1 MSKDA
6 LPEEIEAE
14 IEVEARR
21 WYHEFLRHDIGYWLT
36 AAVILAV
43 STWLGPSIEGLFN
56 FNNVRNWLFQHLAQS
71 VTHPAA
77 PRTVKLVF
85 IGDDEFWL
93 GSLHH
98 RTPTDR
104 VYLAR
109 VVKSLDAAGASI
121 IALDFDLRVPDP
133 DANVTPGDYADVDPY
148 KPYRDETD
156 QLVRVIDDVA
166 KRRKI
171 VLVKTFGYGDDGG
184 YAFEGDA
191 FQAYGICNKLNRNG
205 SWQNPGTKE
214 FPLTPQAQKNIY
226 CGYIAL
232 MPDKRL
238 VPPSI
243 KISGQAGKLDS
254 FPFAIA
260 RARDPEHPPSL
271 LNREYYSTYITDKVR
286 DNPNV
291 TLDSADLIHDPKA
304 AGKIVRGAPVII
316 GAGWHLHS
324 YGRGLLVDMHDTPIG
339 EINGSLIHENMAEA
353 LMSNRIYPALPAPY
367 LEILEISAGM
377 LAALVFAG
385 IVALWARVL
394 AVLMAILVLF
404 GVQWL
409 TLQLF
414 GTFLDAFVPVFALG
428 LHAIA
433 GVVSEAGGGESK
445 GSTAEDAKAA
455 HAAWARF
462 LRYPYKPRK
471 RGEPEKSEGRV
482 DTVGADD

>member
-6 LPEEIEAE
+6 LPTEIEAE

-36 AAVILAV
+36 AAVILGVA
-43 STWLGPSIEGLFN
+43 TWLGPSIEGLFN
-56 FNNVRNWLFQHLAQS
+56 FNDVRNWLFQHLAQS
-71 VTHPAA
+71 VTNPAA
-77 PRTVKLVF
+77 ARSVKLAF
-85 IGDDEFWL
+85 ISDDEFWL
-93 GSLHH
+93 GDLHH
-98 RTPTDR
+98 RSPTNR
-104 VYLAR
+104 AYLAR
-109 VVKSLDAAGASI
+109 IVRALDESGASI

-133 DANVTPGDYADVDPY
+133 DATVTPGDYSDIDPY

-166 KRRKI
+166 KRRKL
-171 VLVKTFGYGDDGG
+171 VLVKTFGYGDNG
-184 YAFEGDA
+184 YRFEGDA
-191 FQAYGICNKLNRNG
+191 YQAYGICNKLNRDG

-214 FPLTPQAQKNIY
+214 FPLTPAAQKNIF

-243 KISGQAGKLDS
+243 KISGEAGKLDS

-260 RARDPEHPPSL
+260 RAHDPRHPPSL
-271 LNREYYSTYITDKVR
+271 ANRDYYSTYITDKVA

-291 TLDSADLIHDPKA
+291 TLSTADVIHDPKA
-304 AGKIVRGAPVII
+304 AGAVLRGNPVII

-324 YGRGLLVDMHDTPIG
+324 YGRGLMVDIHDTPIG
-339 EINGSLIHENMAEA
+339 AINGSLIHENMAEA
-353 LMSNRIYPALPAPY
+353 LMNHRIYPALPAPY
-367 LEILEISAGM
+367 LEALELAAGM
-377 LAALVFAG
+377 IAALVFAG
-385 IVALWARVL
+385 IVALWARIM
-394 AVLMAILVLF
+394 AVFAAILVLF

-433 GVVSEAGGGESK
+433 GVVSEAGGGEGHGTKKDSK
-445 GSTAEDAKAA
+445 AARAAWLRVLRQPFGSTEKPETAER
-455 HAAWARF
+455 H
-462 LRYPYKPRK
+462 
-471 RGEPEKSEGRV
+471 V
-482 DTVGADD
+482 DSVGADD

>member
-1 MSKDA
+1 MSKGA
-6 LPEEIEAE
+6 LPKKPPGEAS
-14 IEVEARR
+14 R
-21 WYHEFLRHDIGYWLT
+21 WYHEFLRHDVGYWIT

-43 STWLGPSIEGLFN
+43 STWLGPSIEGIFN
-56 FNNVRNWLFQHLAQS
+56 FNGVRNWLFQHLAQS
-71 VTHPAA
+71 VTNPDVA
-77 PRTVKLVF
+77 RSVKLVF
-85 IGDDEFWL
+85 INDDEFWF

-104 VYLAR
+104 VYLSK
-109 VVKSLDAAGASI
+109 VVSALDQAGARI

-133 DANVTPGDYADVDPY
+133 DANVTPGDYQDIDPY

-156 QLVRVIDDVA
+156 QLVRVIDNVA

-184 YAFEGDA
+184 YRFEGDA
-191 FQAYGICNKLNRNG
+191 FQAYGICNGLNRDG
-205 SWQNPGTKE
+205 SWKNPGTKE
-214 FPLTPQAQKNIY
+214 FPLTPQAQKNIF

-232 MPDKRL
+232 MSDKRL
-238 VPPSI
+238 VPPPI
-243 KISGQAGKLDS
+243 KISGEKGKLDS
-254 FPFAIA
+254 FPFAIV
-260 RARDPEHPPSL
+260 RANDPAHPPSL
-271 LNREYYSTYITDKVR
+271 QNRDYYSTYITDKVA

-291 TLDSADLIHDPKA
+291 TLSAGDLIRDPRTASKVV
-304 AGKIVRGAPVII
+304 KGAPVII

-324 YGRGLLVDMHDTPIG
+324 YGRGLLVDIHDTPIG
-339 EINGSLIHENMAEA
+339 AINGSLIHENMAEA

-367 LEILEISAGM
+367 LGGLEIAAGM

-385 IVALWARVL
+385 IVALWARIL
-394 AVLMAILVLF
+394 AVIVAILVLF

-433 GVVSEAGGGESK
+433 GVVSEAGGGEGK
-445 GSTAEDAKAA
+445 GSTAADAKAA
-455 HAAWARF
+455 RLAWVRF
-462 LRYPYKPRK
+462 LRYPYKPE
-471 RGEPEKSEGRV
+471 RGRAPEEAEEPIDSVAAE
-482 DTVGADD
+482 D

>member
-6 LPEEIEAE
+6 LPTQPTGEAS
-14 IEVEARR
+14 R
-21 WYHEFLRHDIGYWLT
+21 WYHELLRHDLGYWLT
-36 AAVILAV
+36 AAVILLV
-43 STWLGPSIEGLFN
+43 STWLGPSIEGIFN
-56 FNNVRNWLFQHLAQS
+56 FSDVRNWLFQHLAQS

-77 PRTVKLVF
+77 ARSVKLVF

-104 VYLAR
+104 IYLGRLIKA
-109 VVKSLDAAGASI
+109 LDESGASI
-121 IALDFDLRVPDP
+121 VALDFDLRVPDP
-133 DANVTPGDYADVDPY
+133 DADVTPGDYTDIDPY

-184 YAFEGDA
+184 YRFEGDA
-191 FQAYGICNKLNRNG
+191 FQAYGICNKLNRDG

-214 FPLTPQAQKNIY
+214 FPLTPQAQKNIF

-232 MPDKRL
+232 MTDKRL
-238 VPPSI
+238 VPPPI
-243 KISGQAGKLDS
+243 KISGQSGKLDS

-260 RARDPEHPPSL
+260 RARDPRHPPSL
-271 LNREYYSTYITDKVR
+271 LNRDYYSTYITDKVA

-291 TLDSADLIHDPKA
+291 TLSAADVIHDPKGA
-304 AGKIVRGAPVII
+304 STILRGNPVII

-324 YGRGLLVDMHDTPIG
+324 YGRGLLVDIHETPIG
-339 EINGSLIHENMAEA
+339 AINGSLIHENMAEA
-353 LMSNRIYPALPAPY
+353 LMTHRIYPALPAGY
-367 LEILEISAGM
+367 LDALEIGAGVI
-377 LAALVFAG
+377 AALVFAG
-385 IVALWARVL
+385 IVALWARIL
-394 AVLMAILVLF
+394 AVFMAIIVLF

-433 GVVSEAGGGESK
+433 GVVSEAGGGEGHGTRK
-445 GSTAEDAKAA
+445 DIKAA
-455 HAAWARF
+455 RAAWLRF
-462 LRYPYKPRK
+462 LRLPIAPKK
-471 RGEPEKSEGRV
+471 EAEEAAV
-482 DTVGADD
+482 DGVGAED